1 MPIYC
6 GNNKLNSKLVD
17 GSLELGTRY
26 TCLRKGIMKG
36 KNLSYDS
43 DYAGKYEPIVTQK
56 IYCGNKNNLPEEYD
70 RFGSITECLQ
80 KGIGLGKSI
89 KAKRKKS
96 RSRKR
101 KKSRSRK
108 RKRKSQKRKYTLR
121 KKSK

>member
-36 KNLSYDS
+36 KNLPYDS

>member
-36 KNLSYDS
+36 KNLPYDY
-43 DYAGKYEPIVTQK
+43 DYAGEYEPIVTEK
-56 IYCGNKNNLPEEYD
+56 IYCGNKNKLPEGYN

-80 KGIGLGKSI
+80 KGIGLGKRI

-96 RSRKR
+96 RS
-101 KKSRSRK
+101 
-108 RKRKSQKRKYTLR
+108 QKRKYKSLKKSLR
-121 KKSK
+121 KRKYILRKSRRKSK